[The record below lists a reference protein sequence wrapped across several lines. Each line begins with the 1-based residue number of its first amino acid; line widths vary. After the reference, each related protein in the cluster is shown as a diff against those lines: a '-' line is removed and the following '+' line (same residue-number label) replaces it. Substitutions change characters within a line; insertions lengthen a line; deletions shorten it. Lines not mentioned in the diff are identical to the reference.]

1 MKKILKWIGF
11 LIGFGVLLIGGIFLL
26 NYFGTSLNPKSG
38 KGTSLKDPG
47 TTISVLNWN
56 LGYAGLGKDSDFVAD
71 GGEHF
76 YPPSKDAV
84 LGNLE
89 GIRSVI
95 ATNRADIHI
104 FQEISEPDMLTLGV
118 DVLAGVRDSLPDD
131 NWYFTNDISTRFI
144 PQKSA
149 MHHGM
154 AFFSRL
160 KTDPVQT
167 IRLPLEPTRLNGT
180 LKRQYHTQVREFKD
194 ANGEAWA
201 IFNIHLS
208 AFDANGNIRV
218 QQFERLLEIVDTFYQ
233 DGKHVV
239 VGGDWNMQLI
249 PTDFPHTTKQ
259 EYLFWLKTLPHE
271 SLKPGWKMLVDETV
285 PTARTNERPF
295 VKGENYTTIIDG
307 FLISPNVDSISLK
320 TIDTNFEF
328 TDHQPVWGEFR
339 AKP

>member
-1 MKKILKWIGF
+1 MKKVLKWIGL
-11 LIGFGVLLIGGIFLL
+11 LIGFGVLLIGGIILL

-56 LGYAGLGKDSDFVAD
+56 LGYAGLGKDSDFIAD

-76 YPPSKDAV
+76 FPPSKDAV
-84 LGNLE
+84 LNNLE
-89 GIRSVI
+89 GIRNVI
-95 ATNRADIHI
+95 TTNKADMHI

-118 DVLAGVRDSLPDD
+118 NVLAGVRDSLPND

-144 PQKSA
+144 PRKNA

-154 AFFSRL
+154 ASFSSL

-167 IRLPLEPTRLNGT
+167 IRLPLEPTRLNGV
-180 LKRQYHTQVREFKD
+180 LKRQYHMQVREFKD
-194 ANGEAWA
+194 ANGAEWA
-201 IFNIHLS
+201 VFNIHLS
-208 AFDANGNIRV
+208 AFDENGNVRV
-218 QQFERLLEIVDTFYQ
+218 QQFERLLEIVDEFYQ

-239 VGGDWNMQLI
+239 IGGDWNMQLI
-249 PTDFPHTTKQ
+249 PTDFAHTTTQK
-259 EYLFWLKTLPHE
+259 YLFWLKTLPHE
-271 SLKPGWKMLVDETV
+271 SIKPGWKMRVDENTPTV
-285 PTARTNERPF
+285 RTNERPF

-307 FLISPNVDSISLK
+307 FLISPNVDIVSMT

-328 TDHQPVWGEFR
+328 TDHQPVLGEFR